1 MVGAAGSV
9 GSLILS
15 GLLKISST
23 VMVSYF
29 QTRACGYIFRG
40 LIEEKVQVSAGIL
53 SVHTHYIS
61 DPSDINK
68 NLLVI
73 QIQKHVKFYWA

>member
-9 GSLILS
+9 SSLILS
-15 GLLKISST
+15 GLLKILINCDRI
-23 VMVSYF
+23 F
-29 QTRACGYIFRG
+29 KPRPGYIFRS
-40 LIEEKVQVSAGIL
+40 LTEEKVEVSAGIL
-53 SVHTHYIS
+53 SVHTHYIYIS

-73 QIQKHVKFYWA
+73 QIQKHVKFCWA